1 MRYPLA
7 TALQVFDQ
15 IVERVA
21 VRFGLS
27 DVAVCQVAQVLFVI
41 LPGGDFD
48 PSSDDKRSDPS
59 ACFYYSGPLQLGVDL
74 GHRIGINA
82 QINS

>member
-7 TALQVFDQ
+7 PALQVFDQ

-21 VRFGLS
+21 VRFGLG
-27 DVAVCQVAQVLFVI
+27 DVAVCQLAQVLFVI
-41 LPGGDFD
+41 LPGADFD
-48 PSSDDKRSDPS
+48 PSSGDKRSDPS
-59 ACFYYSGPLQLGVDL
+59 ARFYYSGPLQLGVDL

-82 QINS
+82 EINS

>member
-21 VRFGLS
+21 VRFGLG
-27 DVAVCQVAQVLFVI
+27 DVAVCQFAQVLFVI

-48 PSSDDKRSDPS
+48 PSSDKRSDPS
-59 ACFYYSGPLQLGVDL
+59 ARFYYSGPLQLDVDL